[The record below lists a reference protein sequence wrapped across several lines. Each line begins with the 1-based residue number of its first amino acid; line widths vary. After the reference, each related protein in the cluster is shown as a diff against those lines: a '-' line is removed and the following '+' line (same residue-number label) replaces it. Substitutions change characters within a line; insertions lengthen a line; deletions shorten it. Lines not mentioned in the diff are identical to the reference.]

1 MYKKTLIALAI
12 GLICVPA
19 TVFAAGKAR
28 YEAGVAAVM
37 ESDSAETEEE
47 AENAEADGAIIIN
60 EETDAESESSAE
72 EKEDDATIDS
82 SEDLAA
88 GAGSARSIEEAAEI
102 LEENA
107 GDNDESVSGYDNL
120 GIAKVDDNL
129 NVREKADGDSDLVG
143 KMRKNSACEI
153 LETDGEWAYVK
164 SGSVKGY
171 VKAEY
176 LLTGEEAI
184 ERAKEVETLMA
195 KVNTTTL
202 YVREEANTDSRV
214 LTMVPMDEELEI
226 VEGGEGDEW
235 LKIEID
241 EDEGY
246 VSAEYINII
255 EKLET
260 AISIQELKYGE
271 GVSDVRVSIVNYA
284 KQFLGNPYVWGGT
297 SLTKG
302 ADCSGYV
309 QSVFRHFNISLPRT
323 SAAQSTV
330 GTKVSASEM
339 KPGDLV
345 FYAKYGRVNHVA
357 IYIGNGQVI
366 NASSPKTGI
375 KISNTYYRTP
385 VAIRRVIKD

>member
-1 MYKKTLIALAI
+1 MHKKSLIALTI
-12 GLICVPA
+12 GLVCIPA
-19 TVFAAGKAR
+19 TVFAAGKVR
-28 YEAGVAAVM
+28 YAAGVAAVV
-37 ESDSAETEEE
+37 ESENAQDEEDTDNDVIIINDVTGADTETTEASEEKAEE
-47 AENAEADGAIIIN
+47 AETISST
-60 EETDAESESSAE
+60 EE
-72 EKEDDATIDS
+72 I
-82 SEDLAA
+82 AA
-88 GAGSARSIEEAAEI
+88 GAGSAKSIEEAAEI
-102 LEENA
+102 LEEAANA
-107 GDNDESVSGYDNL
+107 EDESISGYENL

-129 NVREKADGDSDLVG
+129 NIREKADGDSELVG
-143 KMRKNSACEI
+143 KMRKNAACEI
-153 LETDGEWAYVK
+153 LNIEGEWAYIK

-176 LLTGEEAI
+176 LLTGDAAI
-184 ERAKEVETLMA
+184 EKGKEVETLMA
-195 KVNTTTL
+195 KVTTTTL

-226 VEGGEGDEW
+226 IEGGEGDEW
-235 LKIEID
+235 LKIQID
-241 EDEGY
+241 DDEGY
-246 VSAEYINII
+246 VSAEYINIV

-260 AISIQELKYGE
+260 AISVQELKYGQ

-309 QSVFRHFNISLPRT
+309 QSIFKHFNVYLPRT
-323 SAAQSTV
+323 SAAQSTC

>member
-1 MYKKTLIALAI
+1 M
-12 GLICVPA
+12 V
-19 TVFAAGKAR
+19 
-28 YEAGVAAVM
+28 E
-37 ESDSAETEEE
+37 SAETQD
-47 AENAEADGAIIIN
+47 EADDNGAIVIN
-60 EETDAESESSAE
+60 TEESLETDSSESSESSEA
-72 EKEDDATIDS
+72 DDENSISSETID
-82 SEDLAA
+82 ELGA
-88 GAGSARSIEEAAEI
+88 GAGSAKSIEEVAEI
-102 LEENA
+102 LEEEANSE
-107 GDNDESVSGYDNL
+107 DESISGYTNI

-129 NVREKADGDSDLVG
+129 NIREKADGDSELVG

-153 LETDGEWAYVK
+153 LEIDGDWAYIK

-176 LLTGEEAI
+176 LLTGDEAY
-184 ERAKEVETLMA
+184 EKAKEVETFMA
-195 KVNTTTL
+195 KVCTTTL
-202 YVREEANTDSRV
+202 YVREEPNTDSRV

-226 VEGGEGDEW
+226 VEGEEGDDW
-235 LKIEID
+235 IKVVID

-246 VSAEYINII
+246 ISADYVKFI

-260 AISIQELKYGE
+260 AISIQELKYGQ

-323 SAAQSTV
+323 SAAQSTC
-330 GTKVSASEM
+330 GTKVSASDV
-339 KPGDLV
+339 KPGDLF

-375 KISNTYYRTP
+375 KISNAYYRTP
-385 VAIRRVIKD
+385 VAIRRVISD

>member
-1 MYKKTLIALAI
+1 MHRKSLIALTI
-12 GLICVPA
+12 GLVCIPA
-19 TVFAAGKAR
+19 TVFAAGKVR
-28 YEAGVAAVM
+28 YAAGVAAVV
-37 ESDSAETEEE
+37 EAETAEEE
-47 AENAEADGAIIIN
+47 EDSDDGAIIIN
-60 EETDAESESSAE
+60 DVTDAGSKETEASEESTEESAMIESTE
-72 EKEDDATIDS
+72 EI
-82 SEDLAA
+82 AA
-88 GAGSARSIEEAAEI
+88 GAGSAKSIEEAAEI
-102 LEENA
+102 LEEAANA
-107 GDNDESVSGYDNL
+107 DDGSISGYENL

-129 NVREKADGDSDLVG
+129 NIREKADGDSELVG
-143 KMRKNSACEI
+143 KMRKNAACEI
-153 LETDGEWAYVK
+153 LETEGEWAYIK

-171 VKAEY
+171 VKTEY
-176 LLTGEEAI
+176 LLTGEEAV
-184 ERAKEVETLMA
+184 EKGKEVETLMA
-195 KVNTTTL
+195 KVATTTL
-202 YVREEANTDSRV
+202 YVREEPNTDSRV

-226 VEGGEGDEW
+226 TEGGEGDDW

-241 EDEGY
+241 DDEGY
-246 VSAEYINII
+246 VSAEYVNIV

-260 AISIQELKYGE
+260 AISVQELKYGQ

-309 QSVFRHFNISLPRT
+309 QSIFKHFNIYLPRT